1 MQAPAAADQPV
12 DPPEEPP
19 RFEAIFDAEAERLFR
34 ALYLMTGNRHE
45 AEEVMQDAFIAVW
58 ERWDRVG
65 AMASPTG
72 YLYRTAMNR
81 FRSRY
86 RRASR
91 AARRAVGLAEG
102 RDEFALVDER
112 DRVAR
117 ALAELPPRQRAALV
131 LTELLGYGSEAAAE
145 VMGVAASTVRAL
157 ATQGRESLRKTMEPD
172 G

>member
-1 MQAPAAADQPV
+1 MQAPATADQPV
-12 DPPEEPP
+12 DSPAELPS
-19 RFEAIFDAEAERLFR
+19 FEAFFDAEAERLFR

-65 AMASPTG
+65 AMASPAG

-81 FRSRY
+81 FRSQY
-86 RRASR
+86 RRATR

-102 RDEFALVDER
+102 RDEFAMVDER

-117 ALAELPPRQRAALV
+117 ALAGLPPRQRAALV
-131 LTELLGYGSEAAAE
+131 LTELLGYGSEPAGE
-145 VMGVAASTVRAL
+145 VLGVAPSTVRAL
-157 ATQGRESLRKTMEPD
+157 ATQARDSLRQTMDPD
-172 G
+172 E